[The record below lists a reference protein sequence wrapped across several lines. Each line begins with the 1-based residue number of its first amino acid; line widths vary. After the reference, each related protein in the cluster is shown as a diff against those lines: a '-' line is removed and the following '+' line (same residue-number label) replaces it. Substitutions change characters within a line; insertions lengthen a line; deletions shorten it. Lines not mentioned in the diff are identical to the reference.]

1 MFTDNSGQK
10 VVVGG
15 GVFVVPF
22 VQQKFTL
29 ELSSRHIPVAVRG
42 AVTLRGVKANLEG
55 VAIVKVGGT
64 KRTGVRAAAQR
75 FLDQQNGVVGF
86 TQEVL
91 SGALR
96 SIVGRMSVE
105 DIIRDRAAFAG
116 QVAEEG
122 RGQPSGQ
129 GLVLD
134 AFQIQDITT
143 EGSYLEDLGRPEA
156 ARAKQEADIAE
167 AVARRA
173 SEQARLKAEEEI
185 AIAQRTFALKQAEI
199 KAETDEAAARA
210 DAAGPLAE
218 AARRQ
223 EGLQEQEKVAAR
235 QAALTHRELD
245 TKVRKPADAARYQ
258 AEQEAE
264 ARPVSPRS
272 RRPRRLP
279 KWNRL
284 TGEGE
289 KAHRAALADAVRLE
303 GDAEA
308 AAIAAKGSAEADA
321 MHKKADAFER
331 YGDAAVLEADH
342 TMTADAPLRRHG
354 GRGSAGGP
362 RDSAASPVADTP
374 PARYDDPRALVTPP
388 RSQGGRPSGATPT
401 AAPSS
406 SNTQEPIDRAVRTVD
421 HDSATGDRTRH
432 SSRRTVTGHG
442 AGRGRSQ
449 LVIVCLCP
457 APAGRRM
464 NRGQDR
470 PVGSPPTPG
479 PAPSARTGA
488 GTAGGNPRTNRSS
501 RDVQRR
507 NHPRAS
513 SPAPTAGTAHFGT
526 APAAPRTPRPVIRG
540 RLGRAEQS
548 AVVTGDTA
556 PPGERNAESI
566 VTASR
571 QALADLLGA
580 DPAGIVFG
588 RSATQ
593 LAYDFSRSPRQDVV
607 AGGRGGRDRAE
618 PRFEHPPLGPGRSP
632 GRRHH
637 TLGRLDPATGELT
650 ADDIRAV
657 LSERTRLVAVTAAS
671 NLIGTRPGS
680 PRSPAWCTRRAR

>member
-1 MFTDNSGQK
+1 MSSVLTAVVGVVVLLVLLALVVVTRYKVAGPSEAFIVTGRRGKKSTDPETGRIFTDNSGQK

-64 KRTGVRAAAQR
+64 EDSIRAAAQR
-75 FLDQQNGVVGF
+75 FLDQQDGIVGF

-116 QVAEEG
+116 QVAEEAEASL
-122 RGQPSGQ
+122 SGQ

-223 EGLQEQEKVAAR
+223 EVLQEQEKVAAR
-235 QAALTHRELD
+235 QAALTDRELD

-264 ARPVSPRS
+264 ARRIASVKEAEAAAERA
-272 RRPRRLP
+272 
-279 KWNRL
+279 RL

-308 AAIAAKGSAEADA
+308 AAIAAKGFAEADA

-331 YGDAAVLEADH
+331 YGDAAVLQMLVEVLPQVVGKAAEPLAAVDK
-342 TMTADAPLRRHG
+342 MTVISTDG
-354 GRGSAGGP
+354 AGQL
-362 RDSAASPVADTP
+362 T
-374 PARYDDPRALVTPP
+374 
-388 RSQGGRPSGATPT
+388 
-401 AAPSS
+401 
-406 SNTQEPIDRAVRTVD
+406 RTVTD
-421 HDSATGDRTRH
+421 NVAQGMELLNSATGVDLAQLLQGLTR
-432 SSRRTVTGHG
+432 
-442 AGRGRSQ
+442 RGTSTT
-449 LVIVCLCP
+449 P
-457 APAGRRM
+457 AP
-464 NRGQDR
+464 
-470 PVGSPPTPG
+470 VE
-479 PAPSARTGA
+479 PANGK
-488 GTAGGNPRTNRSS
+488 
-501 RDVQRR
+501 V
-507 NHPRAS
+507 
-513 SPAPTAGTAHFGT
+513 
-526 APAAPRTPRPVIRG
+526 
-540 RLGRAEQS
+540 
-548 AVVTGDTA
+548 
-556 PPGERNAESI
+556 
-566 VTASR
+566 
-571 QALADLLGA
+571 
-580 DPAGIVFG
+580 
-588 RSATQ
+588 
-593 LAYDFSRSPRQDVV
+593 
-607 AGGRGGRDRAE
+607 
-618 PRFEHPPLGPGRSP
+618 
-632 GRRHH
+632 
-637 TLGRLDPATGELT
+637 
-650 ADDIRAV
+650 DI
-657 LSERTRLVAVTAAS
+657 SE
-671 NLIGTRPGS
+671 
-680 PRSPAWCTRRAR
+680 

>member
-1 MFTDNSGQK
+1 MSSVLIAVVGVVVLLVLLALVVVTRYKVAGPSEAFIVTGRRGKKSTDPETGRIFTDNSGQK

-64 KRTGVRAAAQR
+64 EDSIRAAAQR
-75 FLDQQNGVVGF
+75 FLDQQNGIVGF

-116 QVAEEG
+116 QVAEEAEASL
-122 RGQPSGQ
+122 SGQ

-223 EGLQEQEKVAAR
+223 EVLQEQEKVAAR
-235 QAALTHRELD
+235 QAALTDRELD

-264 ARPVSPRS
+264 ARRIASVKEAEAAAERA
-272 RRPRRLP
+272 
-279 KWNRL
+279 RL

-308 AAIAAKGSAEADA
+308 AAIAAKGSAEAEA

-331 YGDAAVLEADH
+331 YGDAAVLQMLVEVLPQVVGKA
-342 TMTADAPLRRHG
+342 AEPLAAVDKLTVISTDG
-354 GRGSAGGP
+354 AGQL
-362 RDSAASPVADTP
+362 T
-374 PARYDDPRALVTPP
+374 
-388 RSQGGRPSGATPT
+388 
-401 AAPSS
+401 
-406 SNTQEPIDRAVRTVD
+406 RTVTD
-421 HDSATGDRTRH
+421 NVVQGMELLNSATGVDLAQLLQGLTQ
-432 SSRRTVTGHG
+432 
-442 AGRGRSQ
+442 RGTSTT
-449 LVIVCLCP
+449 P
-457 APAGRRM
+457 AP
-464 NRGQDR
+464 
-470 PVGSPPTPG
+470 VE
-479 PAPSARTGA
+479 PANGK
-488 GTAGGNPRTNRSS
+488 
-501 RDVQRR
+501 V
-507 NHPRAS
+507 
-513 SPAPTAGTAHFGT
+513 
-526 APAAPRTPRPVIRG
+526 
-540 RLGRAEQS
+540 
-548 AVVTGDTA
+548 
-556 PPGERNAESI
+556 
-566 VTASR
+566 
-571 QALADLLGA
+571 
-580 DPAGIVFG
+580 
-588 RSATQ
+588 
-593 LAYDFSRSPRQDVV
+593 
-607 AGGRGGRDRAE
+607 
-618 PRFEHPPLGPGRSP
+618 
-632 GRRHH
+632 
-637 TLGRLDPATGELT
+637 
-650 ADDIRAV
+650 DI
-657 LSERTRLVAVTAAS
+657 SE
-671 NLIGTRPGS
+671 
-680 PRSPAWCTRRAR
+680 